1 MPRLHTDG
9 RGGGGQCPGNAP
21 LTKWKEEHT
30 VHAVFAPQPARRPC
44 RRAAHRRHPRGPGL
58 RGSAVNLARALSLR
72 WWVCDQ
78 NGRLTLAQWPN
89 PALTVWLVAVVVAW
103 TGALGQDRTATL
115 KAVGQGALVVWALDE
130 LVRGATPARRVLGA
144 VVLAVQLV
152 RLFA

>member
-1 MPRLHTDG
+1 M
-9 RGGGGQCPGNAP
+9 
-21 LTKWKEEHT
+21 
-30 VHAVFAPQPARRPC
+30 
-44 RRAAHRRHPRGPGL
+44 
-58 RGSAVNLARALSLR
+58 NLARALSLR